1 MKRRLSDVVYHQM
14 ATDAKARGTGPGG
27 HMGAAAGSGAAGLHP
42 VPALRRSHFPGPP
55 PPSLRPPP
63 GQRLDAEGSHERKSV
78 RPAGWSFAAAPPT
91 MCASTAPA
99 SNASTTPSSATL
111 SSPTKALACP
121 PIPAGTCSPSPLRP
135 VARPTT
141 GCAFWPAGP
150 PPSNTRTP
158 PVPLPIRILPRTP
171 ETKERASGREIG
183 RGLGA
188 SRGANPAS
196 HCLAL
201 LASDRLS
208 LCSACSMALR
218 RLQADAGCPW

>member
-121 PIPAGTCSPSPLRP
+121 PIPAGTCSPLPLRP

-141 GCAFWPAGP
+141 GCAFGQLG
-150 PPSNTRTP
+150 SH
-158 PVPLPIRILPRTP
+158 PRTREHRQSLWQFGYFP
-171 ETKERASGREIG
+171 ELLRRKKGHRVARSAGGWGQAVGQTPLVIAW
-183 RGLGA
+183 
-188 SRGANPAS
+188 
-196 HCLAL
+196 HCLP
-201 LASDRLS
+201 
-208 LCSACSMALR
+208 
-218 RLQADAGCPW
+218 QIV